1 MPSIFTRIIQ
11 GEIPSYKIYED
22 EKVYAF
28 LDIHPI
34 QLGHILVV
42 PKAEISDI
50 LDMTDEQ
57 LSSLMLTAKNII
69 APALKKA
76 TNCER
81 VGFSVEGLGVKDHMH
96 LHLIP
101 LYRIGDFN
109 PDNAHTETPENM
121 TAIAEK
127 IRDEI
132 EKG

>member
-1 MPSIFTRIIQ
+1 MPSLFSRIIA

-22 EKVYAF
+22 ETIYAF

-42 PKAEISDI
+42 PKAEIGDI
-50 LDMTDEQ
+50 LDMSDDAVTE
-57 LSSLMLTAKNII
+57 LMLTAKNII

-81 VGFSVEGLGVKDHMH
+81 VGFSVEGLGIKDHMH

-101 LYRIGDFN
+101 LYVLGDFD
-109 PDNAHTETPENM
+109 PAKAHTETPENM
-121 TAIAEK
+121 TMMAEK
-127 IRDEI
+127 IRNSLSQ
-132 EKG
+132 